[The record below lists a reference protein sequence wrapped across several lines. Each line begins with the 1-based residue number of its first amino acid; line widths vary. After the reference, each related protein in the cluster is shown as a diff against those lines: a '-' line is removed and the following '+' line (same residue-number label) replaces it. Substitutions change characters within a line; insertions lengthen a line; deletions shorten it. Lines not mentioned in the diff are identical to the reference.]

1 MVTQAP
7 PDRSR
12 ARILNLRVTDEELAK
27 AHELAESEGLSV
39 SGLIRQ
45 FLLREHRA
53 RFGDVR
59 QTKRTK
65 GKK

>member
-1 MVTQAP
+1 M
-7 PDRSR
+7 
-12 ARILNLRVTDEELAK
+12 TDEELAK